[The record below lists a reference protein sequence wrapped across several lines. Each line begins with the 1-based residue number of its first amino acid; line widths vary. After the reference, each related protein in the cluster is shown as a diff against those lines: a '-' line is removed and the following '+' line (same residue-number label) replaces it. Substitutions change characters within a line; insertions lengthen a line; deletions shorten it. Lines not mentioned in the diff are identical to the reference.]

1 MIQITLGTALLI
13 YGTLIIVGFAVLSI
27 LGELRATGVYS
38 SLEKQ
43 FMWRCIFCNFL
54 YLDEE
59 AVTLSQCPRCGSFNK
74 SREAQDETVSASREQ
89 WAPETPQ
96 GPADPAEMPR
106 RNPSRRKRPGQ
117 TRRGPR
123 RRR

>member
-13 YGTLIIVGFAVLSI
+13 YGTVIIVGFAILSI
-27 LGELRATGVYS
+27 LGELRATGVYRT
-38 SLEKQ
+38 LEKQ
-43 FMWRCIFCNFL
+43 FMWRCIFCSFV
-54 YLDEE
+54 YLDEA
-59 AVTLSQCPRCGSFNK
+59 AVTLSKCPQCGSFNK
-74 SREAQDETVSASREQ
+74 SREAQDQRVSTSREQ
-89 WAPETPQ
+89 WAPETPP
-96 GPADPAEMPR
+96 GPANPEDMPR

>member
-13 YGTLIIVGFAVLSI
+13 YGTLIIVGLVVLTI
-27 LGELRATGVYS
+27 LGELRATGVYQV
-38 SLEKQ
+38 LEKQ

-59 AVTLSQCPRCGSFNK
+59 AASLSQCPRCGSYNK
-74 SREAQDETVSASREQ
+74 SKEAQDERVSANREQ
-89 WAPETPQ
+89 WAPEEKRA
-96 GPADPAEMPR
+96 PADPEDLPR

-117 TRRGPR
+117 RRRGPR
-123 RRR
+123 RRH